1 MSLLWFPQPLS
12 GPFVNAKVGMEDMV
26 LVTAPDSRLLIPA
39 SPVYS
44 FDSDLARRSH
54 RLIELM
60 GQEGGIGFAAPQA
73 GWGAR
78 VFVMDRLAGRG
89 TAAPLTLVNP
99 VLVAYSGQQLND
111 EGCLSL
117 PGRRISVLRPAQ
129 VVLRYQTVEGVFCQL
144 ELKGLAAACA
154 LHEMDHLEG
163 RLMSQSNAWGLALPA
178 YQDLSGKC

>member
-1 MSLLWFPQPLS
+1 MSLLWLPQPLS

-39 SPVYS
+39 SPVSS
-44 FDSDLARRSH
+44 FGSDLDRRSR
-54 RLIELM
+54 RLMELM

-73 GWGAR
+73 GWSAR

-99 VLVAYSGQQLND
+99 VLVGYSGQQLND

-117 PGRRISVLRPAQ
+117 PGQRISVLRPAQ
-129 VVLRYQTVEGVFCQL
+129 IVLRYQTVEGVFSQV

-163 RLMSQSNAWGLALPA
+163 RLMSQRNAWGLALPA
-178 YQDLSGKC
+178 YQDLSEKC